1 MTGIQSALQH
11 DQIINSD
18 THDAMIVEREA
29 NLVAQRAAAALKESR
44 RLRRA
49 MDIGTPTWTG
59 RSGSAGAPRYV
70 FQKRS
75 ETPPPRFGQSMND
88 DTMSDTSTS
97 SFGSG
102 IISGFKGSGNAKP
115 SSRTLLARIKERK
128 AAVKDDTTAEGSVPV
143 TVLDD
148 ATREGM
154 IVKLRDFLS
163 EHEGRAT
170 SQEIMDNLTLNIK
183 KEQVIIFRK
192 MLQQIAKFEKNEQGK
207 GVWVLKEEFY

>member
-1 MTGIQSALQH
+1 M
-11 DQIINSD
+11 
-18 THDAMIVEREA
+18 
-29 NLVAQRAAAALKESR
+29 AQRAAAALKESR

-70 FQKRS
+70 FQKRA
-75 ETPPPRFGQSMND
+75 ETPSPRFGQSMND

-128 AAVKDDTTAEGSVPV
+128 ATVKDDTTAEGKFFYILNMNSFIYVYIGSVPV